1 MKFLN
6 NLIRIIIFVIWALIV
21 YNLSKLMGFE
31 YDPESMSMVRK
42 YLRVIMVAIIFGG
55 AYFIWKIEF
64 IKPKKK
70 E

>member
-6 NLIRIIIFVIWALIV
+6 NLIRIIIFVIWVLIV
-21 YNLSKLMGFE
+21 YNLSKLMGLE
-31 YDPESMSMVRK
+31 YDPDSMSLVRK
-42 YLRVIMVAIIFGG
+42 YIRIIMVVIIFGG
-55 AYFIWKIEF
+55 AYFIWKIQF